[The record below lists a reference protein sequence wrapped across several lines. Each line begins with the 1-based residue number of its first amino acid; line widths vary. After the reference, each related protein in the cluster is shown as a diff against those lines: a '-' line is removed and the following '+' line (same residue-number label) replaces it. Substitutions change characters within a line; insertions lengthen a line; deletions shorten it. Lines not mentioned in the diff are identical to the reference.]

1 MKRIAILLLSTLT
14 LLTLLTGCYPPANR
28 AEHNS
33 PDFGIKLN
41 ADGTGSVSARI
52 GIDKDVYNQALGMGA
67 ELFGDSEAEPTEY
80 EYKGKTYV
88 SVTETTEYASFDE
101 LKQALLDLTY
111 ETEELAQLNDLE
123 AAVDAAIDRMP
134 GEYQIKAFLIE
145 NRAEVKRMC
154 ITEFNEDRLRRA
166 DRREGID
173 IGIEIGEK
181 KGRKE
186 GRAEGRK
193 EGRAEGET
201 LLSTLIKKLIARGAY
216 DDVDR
221 AASDPEY
228 RNKLYH
234 DYGLA

>member
-1 MKRIAILLLSTLT
+1 MFHSLRGT
-14 LLTLLTGCYPPANR
+14 
-28 AEHNS
+28 AERHN
-33 PDFGIKLN
+33 
-41 ADGTGSVSARI
+41 AA
-52 GIDKDVYNQALGMGA
+52 
-67 ELFGDSEAEPTEY
+67 
-80 EYKGKTYV
+80 
-88 SVTETTEYASFDE
+88 
-101 LKQALLDLTY
+101 
-111 ETEELAQLNDLE
+111 LE
-123 AAVDAAIDRMP
+123 AMP
-134 GEYQIKAFLIE
+134 EEYSIKPLLIE

-193 EGRAEGET
+193 EGRAEGENQLSVLMNK
-201 LLSTLIKKLIARGAY
+201 LLSHGALE
-216 DDVDR
+216 DAKR
-221 AASDPEY
+221 ATVDPEY